1 MKKQSNL
8 SRLLHYAGN
17 HKILTYLSWVLSA
30 ASALIALA
38 PFWYI
43 WRILKEVLEV
53 APDFGKAT
61 HIVRDGWM
69 AVLFAALSVLVY
81 IGGLMCS
88 HLSAFRIATNIR
100 IRLTRHIATLPLGS
114 IERFGSGKLRRIIA
128 ETSGAAETY
137 LAHQL
142 PDRAKALA
150 TTVGLLVLLL
160 VFDWRLGLLSLVPV
174 ALGFATMTRMTGKS
188 MQAKMTEYQNALSD
202 MSNEAVEYVR
212 GIPVVKT
219 FGQTVFSFRKFKD
232 AIDRY
237 SSWAIAYTKEL
248 RSPMMLYTL
257 AINSVFV
264 FLVAAGLIFTKGGVE
279 RGFLLNWLFYVM
291 ITPVI
296 SLTLTKIMFQSENA
310 MIVNDALKRIDTVLE
325 MQPLPECRSPKHPK
339 DASVELK
346 DVTFRYGSDRDALSH
361 VSLKIGAGET
371 VALVGPS
378 GGGKTTLA
386 SLVARFFD
394 PQSGSVLVGGVDIR
408 DLSKAELMD
417 MVSFVFQN
425 SRLVKASI
433 LDNVRL
439 GKPEATEQEV
449 MQALRAAQC
458 MDIIEK
464 FPAGVNTIL
473 GSKGVYLSG
482 GEQQRIA
489 IARAWLKNAPIIIL
503 DEATAFADPDNESRV
518 QAAFTAL
525 SKGKTVILIA
535 HRLSTI
541 TGADRIF
548 VLRDG
553 TIAESGSWK
562 ELERAGGLFSCMWQ
576 DYQKSAQWKV
586 TKEAETV

>member
-1 MKKQSNL
+1 MKEQSNL
-8 SRLLHYAGN
+8 SWLLHNAGN
-17 HKILTYLSWVLSA
+17 HKILTYLSWVLSVV
-30 ASALIALA
+30 SALIALA

-69 AVLFAALSVLVY
+69 AVLFAVLSVLVY

-142 PDRAKALA
+142 SDRAKALA

-212 GIPVVKT
+212 SIPVVKT

-264 FLVAAGLIFTKGGVE
+264 FLVAA
-279 RGFLLNWLFYVM
+279 
-291 ITPVI
+291 
-296 SLTLTKIMFQSENA
+296 
-310 MIVNDALKRIDTVLE
+310 
-325 MQPLPECRSPKHPK
+325 
-339 DASVELK
+339 
-346 DVTFRYGSDRDALSH
+346 
-361 VSLKIGAGET
+361 
-371 VALVGPS
+371 
-378 GGGKTTLA
+378 
-386 SLVARFFD
+386 
-394 PQSGSVLVGGVDIR
+394 
-408 DLSKAELMD
+408 
-417 MVSFVFQN
+417 
-425 SRLVKASI
+425 
-433 LDNVRL
+433 
-439 GKPEATEQEV
+439 
-449 MQALRAAQC
+449 
-458 MDIIEK
+458 
-464 FPAGVNTIL
+464 
-473 GSKGVYLSG
+473 
-482 GEQQRIA
+482 
-489 IARAWLKNAPIIIL
+489 
-503 DEATAFADPDNESRV
+503 
-518 QAAFTAL
+518 
-525 SKGKTVILIA
+525 
-535 HRLSTI
+535 
-541 TGADRIF
+541 
-548 VLRDG
+548 
-553 TIAESGSWK
+553 
-562 ELERAGGLFSCMWQ
+562 
-576 DYQKSAQWKV
+576 
-586 TKEAETV
+586 